1 MPDAREQ
8 HEYKA
13 SLRVFSASLTMADL
27 VAALGGPDHGYDIGD
42 PVGSCTDGP
51 RRTMSHWS
59 LHSRVERT
67 RPLDEHVAELV
78 EFVEG
83 HRRAFEALE
92 ADVDIFCGVF
102 TADDAQ
108 GGFTFTADL
117 LRRLAELG
125 LEVGFDLY

>member
-1 MPDAREQ
+1 MPDARER

-13 SLRVFSASLTMADL
+13 SLRVFSELVLADL
-27 VAALGGPDHGYDIGD
+27 VAALGEPDHGYDIGD
-42 PVGSCTDGP
+42 PVGRRPDGP
-51 RRTMSHWS
+51 RRAVSHWS
-59 LHSRVERT
+59 LHSRTERT

-78 EFVEG
+78 TFVEG
-83 HRRAFEALE
+83 HRREFEELK

-117 LRRLAELG
+117 MQRLAELG